1 MTIEQGLIIILG
13 MTASLY
19 IGFQIGW
26 SSAFKKI
33 DKIMEDFEKSNT

>member
-1 MTIEQGLIIILG
+1 MTNEQVLIILFG

-26 SSAFKKI
+26 NSAFKKV
-33 DKIMEDFEKSNT
+33 DKIIEDFEKNN